1 MIDGRTKYKIEISVD
16 DYMKIIYLPCG
27 RIVTASILLEEIWQQ
42 SGADLKGEKGTWYC
56 EHCSSKYFFYLY

>member
-27 RIVTASILLEEIWQQ
+27 CIFSASILLEEIWQQ
-42 SGADLKGEKGTWYC
+42 TGADLKREKGTWYC
-56 EHCSSKYFFYLY
+56 ENCTAKYFFYLY